1 MANSET
7 RALGRIAGVFKALGH
22 PTRLWIAKRLE
33 SGACCVGD
41 IAAGTSEGVSTISQH
56 LTILKQAGVV
66 ESDKQGKKVFYSL
79 RYPCLPWLIRCM
91 EAREGHLS
99 TDPHETRELLSAQLR
114 HLLNML

>member
-1 MANSET
+1 MANNET
-7 RALGRIAGVFKALGH
+7 RALSRLAGVFKALGH

-41 IAAGTSEGVSTISQH
+41 IAAATAEGASTISQH

-66 ESDKQGKKVFYSL
+66 ESDKQGKNVFYSL

-91 EAREGHLS
+91 EARDGHLS
-99 TDPHETRELLSAQLR
+99 EDPDEARELLSEQLH
-114 HLLNML
+114 HLLRLL